1 MKELISGKSKALVL
15 IAITYAFAKFQ
26 GGFASWFLFY
36 SCLVFLA
43 YEVLAFS
50 LMFTGLEVERE
61 IDRSRL
67 QEGEDVIV
75 TVRLKRRIWFPLGWN
90 MVIEPLPE
98 RLAGVYEP
106 HRQLVFP
113 WFKRSVEFRYVIP
126 GLPRGYYHLEAC
138 VISGGDFFG
147 FIERRRTFPLSN
159 DLLVYPRYRELNSWS
174 LGDGNFSGT
183 IHVSHRYSDDVAA
196 VRGVRDYQRGD
207 RMSQIHW
214 RASARGT
221 GLKTKEFEHQAMN
234 QVVFFLDV
242 EKEHYQNKP
251 FQLFETA
258 VKLTASQTAY
268 ANRNQ
273 YHYGLVYKQ
282 KDRVAIPPACSPTH
296 FFRVFDQLARVM
308 PEGTDSFVRILRRE
322 ALEQPPGV
330 TLTVITAC
338 LDKELVDLLTRLS
351 HRGRRVQ
358 LLYVHDDPLLSLD
371 EKQALRLLASGRVT
385 CKAVPMS
392 DVEEWKRIGG
402 A

>member
-26 GGFASWFLFY
+26 GGFASWFLYY

-258 VKLTASQTAY
+258 VKLTASLTAY

>member
-258 VKLTASQTAY
+258 VKLTASLTAY